1 MASALNIA
9 AGYAT
14 LTGRRERNED
24 FCAIVTPGG
33 AELSGKGVVAAV
45 ADGVSGGGGGRE
57 AAEFSV
63 RGLLADYYATPDTW
77 EVGHA
82 LERVLGAV
90 NRWVR
95 AQSAAHREYAGM
107 ASTLSAVVLR
117 GCRYHLAHIGDS
129 RIYLLREGRL
139 RQLTTDH
146 VWDRPDMQHVLTR
159 AIGMHPHLLLDY
171 ADGELQ
177 QKDVLLLVT
186 DGVWE
191 TLGDAAMQR
200 ILDLHH
206 DPQRAATVCADTAL
220 ERGSNDNCSAVVLR
234 VDDLPPVALSDSLA
248 GIRVLPLPRRL
259 RPGQA
264 IDDFKIAEV
273 VHESRATL
281 IYKVTDASTGQHYV
295 LKTLQ
300 PALADDE
307 HSRSALLAEEWLARR
322 VVSHYFPQVL
332 PLSAERRTHLYYVM
346 SWHEGA
352 NLQRRLESGHHFTA
366 AETVQTGMRIMKAL
380 GALHRLDIVHRDVKP
395 ANLHLDTDGRLRVL
409 DLGVATSGLQ
419 NDGQPPAGTPGTPSY
434 MAPELFAGR
443 PAEACT
449 DLYAAGVTLY
459 HLLTRHYPYGEI
471 EPFQHPRFTAPIP
484 PTRYRPDIP
493 RWLEDVL
500 LKAVAREP
508 RDRFETAEE
517 FLLALERGEMR
528 PLLTRRTPLADR
540 DPQLLWRS
548 ILAISLVL
556 NLLLFYLLVAA
567 AG

>member
-1 MASALNIA
+1 MASVLSIA

-24 FCAIVTPGG
+24 FCAIVTPTG
-33 AELSGKGVVAAV
+33 AELSSKGVVAAV
-45 ADGVSGGGGGRE
+45 ADGVSGSGGGRE

-63 RGLLADYYATPDTW
+63 RGLLADYYATPDPW

-82 LERVLGAV
+82 LERVLSAV
-90 NRWVR
+90 NRWVN
-95 AQSAAHREYAGM
+95 AQSAARREYAGM

-117 GCRYHLAHIGDS
+117 GCRYFLAHIGDS
-129 RIYLLREGRL
+129 RIYLLRAGHL

-146 VWDRPDMQHVLTR
+146 VWDQPEMQHVLTR
-159 AIGMHPHLLLDY
+159 AIGLHPHLLLDY

-177 QKDVLLLVT
+177 QNDVLLLVT

-191 TLGDAAMQR
+191 TLGDAGMQR
-200 ILDLHH
+200 IIELHRE
-206 DPQRAATVCADTAL
+206 PQRAATVLADTAL

-234 VDDLPPVALSDSLA
+234 VDNLPPVALSDSLA
-248 GIRVLPLPRRL
+248 GVRVLPLPRRL
-259 RPGQA
+259 KPGQA
-264 IDDFKIAEV
+264 IDGFSIVEL

-281 IYKVTDASTGQHYV
+281 IYKVTDTITGQHFI

-332 PLSAERRTHLYYVM
+332 PLSSERRSHLYYVM

-352 NLQRRLESGHHFTA
+352 NLQRRLDTGHHFSP
-366 AETVQTGMRIMKAL
+366 AETAQIGIRLMKAL

-395 ANLHLDTDGRLRVL
+395 ANLHLDADGRMRML
-409 DLGVATSGLQ
+409 DLGVAICGMQ
-419 NDGQPPAGTPGTPSY
+419 RDGQPPPGNPGTPSY
-434 MAPELFAGR
+434 MAPELFSGK
-443 PAEACT
+443 PADACS

-459 HLLTRHYPYGEI
+459 HLLTRHYPYGEV
-471 EPFQHPRFTAPIP
+471 EPFQRPRFTAPIP

-493 RWLEDVL
+493 IWLEGVL

-528 PLLTRRTPLADR
+528 PLLMRRAPLAER
-540 DPQLLWRS
+540 DPLLLCRAICAVS
-548 ILAISLVL
+548 IVL
-556 NLLLFYLLVAA
+556 NLLLLYLLVVIL
-567 AG
+567 

>member
-1 MASALNIA
+1 MALSIA

-24 FCAIVTPGG
+24 FCAIVTPRG
-33 AELSGKGVVAAV
+33 AELSRKGVVAAV

-57 AAEFSV
+57 AAEYSV

-107 ASTLSAVVLR
+107 ACTLSVMVLR
-117 GCRYHLAHIGDS
+117 GCRYYLTHIGDS

-139 RQLTTDH
+139 RQLTADH
-146 VWDRPDMQHVLTR
+146 VWDRPDMRHVLTR
-159 AIGMHPHLLLDY
+159 AIGLHQHLLLDY

-177 QKDVLLLVT
+177 HKDVLLLVT

-191 TLGDAAMQR
+191 TLGEAGMQR
-200 ILDLHH
+200 ALDLHR
-206 DPQRAATVCADTAL
+206 DPQRAATVLTEMAL

-234 VDDLPPVALSDSLA
+234 VDGLPSTGLSDSLVDA
-248 GIRVLPLPRRL
+248 RVLPLPRRL
-259 RPGQA
+259 KPGQV
-264 IDDFKIAEV
+264 IDDFTVTEL

-281 IYKVTDASTGQHYV
+281 LYKVRDTFTGRHFV

-300 PALADDE
+300 PLMTDDK
-307 HSRSALLAEEWLARR
+307 HSHSALLAEEWLVRR

-352 NLQRRLESGHHFTA
+352 NLQRRLDTGHHFSAADTA
-366 AETVQTGMRIMKAL
+366 QIGMRLTKAL

-395 ANLHLDTDGRLRVL
+395 ANLHLDTEGRLRVL

-419 NDGQPPAGTPGTPSY
+419 HDEQPQPGNPGTPSY
-434 MAPELFAGR
+434 MAPELFSGR
-443 PAEACT
+443 PANACS

-471 EPFQHPRFTAPIP
+471 EPFQNPRFTVPVP

-493 RWLEDVL
+493 RWLEGVL

-508 RDRFETAEE
+508 RERFETAEE
-517 FLLALERGEMR
+517 FLLALEHGEMR
-528 PLLTRRTPLADR
+528 PLLTRRTPLAER
-540 DPQLLWRS
+540 DPLLMWRAIGAAS
-548 ILAISLVL
+548 IVL
-556 NLLLFYLLVAA
+556 NVLLLYLLVVMQ
-567 AG
+567 